1 MSPGLNKKITILVVD
16 DDQKIREMIQAFFA
30 LRSDE
35 FNIVVAAD
43 VQQAFLKLSNQ
54 DFDMFLIDNVM
65 PVKNGIDFAIHL
77 KKSIKYSK
85 TPIILMSGALQQD
98 DVVKAMQFGL
108 REIIVKPFTLKN
120 LIDRINPIAKKII
133 DSH

>member
-1 MSPGLNKKITILVVD
+1 MSPGANKKITILVVD
-16 DDQKIREMIQAFFA
+16 DDSKIREMIQAFFA

-77 KKSIKYSK
+77 RKSIKYSK
-85 TPIILMSGALQQD
+85 APIILMSGALQQD

-120 LIDRINPIAKKII
+120 LIDRINPIAKKITG
-133 DSH
+133 SH